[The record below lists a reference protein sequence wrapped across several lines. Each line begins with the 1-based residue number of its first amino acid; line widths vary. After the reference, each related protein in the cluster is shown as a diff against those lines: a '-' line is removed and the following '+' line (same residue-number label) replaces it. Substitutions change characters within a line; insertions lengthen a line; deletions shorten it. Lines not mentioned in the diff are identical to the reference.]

1 VVKKDY
7 HSVHK
12 ETHRVQRE
20 TKFEIMGKI
29 LDQLKKGKVLVSDG
43 AWGTFLQQKG
53 MEPGECPEEW
63 NLTHSKD
70 VFDIAKSYIDSG
82 ADMIETNSFGGT
94 IFKVG
99 KYGLGDKVF
108 ELNKAAAEISRKAA
122 GDKFV
127 LGSVGP
133 TGKILMMGDVTE
145 EELYKAFKV
154 QVKGLEAGGADAIMI
169 ETMTDLDEARLA
181 IKAAKE
187 NTSCE
192 VFCTMTFEKTVNG
205 EFRSMM
211 GVSPTDMV
219 NTIIEAGAELIG
231 ANCGNGIADMIGI
244 VEEIR
249 KANKD
254 IPILVH
260 ANAGMPIYND
270 GKTVFPETPDEM
282 ADMVPRI
289 IAAGANIIGGCCGTT
304 PLHISRVRL
313 AVDGE

>member
-1 VVKKDY
+1 
-7 HSVHK
+7 
-12 ETHRVQRE
+12 
-20 TKFEIMGKI
+20 MGKI
-29 LDQLKKGKVLVSDG
+29 TDQIKQGKTMVSDG
-43 AWGTFLQQKG
+43 AWGTFLIEKG
-53 MEPGECPEEW
+53 MQPGECPEEW
-63 NLTHSKD
+63 NLTHADD
-70 VFDIAKSYIDSG
+70 VFDIAKSYIDAG

-94 IFKVG
+94 IFKVE
-99 KYGLGDKVF
+99 KYGLADKVF
-108 ELNKAAAEISRKAA
+108 ELNRAAAEISRKAA

-145 EELYKAFKV
+145 DELYEAFKTQV
-154 QVKGLEAGGADAIMI
+154 QGLEAGGADAIMI

-181 IKAAKE
+181 IRAAKE
-187 NTSCE
+187 NTNCE

-211 GVSPTDMV
+211 GISPTDMV

-249 KANKD
+249 KINKD
-254 IPILVH
+254 IPVLVH
-260 ANAGMPIYND
+260 ANAGMPIYDD

-282 ADMVPRI
+282 ADLVPKI

-304 PLHISRVRL
+304 PGHICRVREE
-313 AVDGE
+313 VDKK